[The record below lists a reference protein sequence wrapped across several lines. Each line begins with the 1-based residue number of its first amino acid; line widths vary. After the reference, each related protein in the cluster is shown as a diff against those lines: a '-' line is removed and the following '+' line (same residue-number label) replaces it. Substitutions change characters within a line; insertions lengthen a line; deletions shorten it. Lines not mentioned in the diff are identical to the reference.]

1 MKMAKKE
8 KYIQPCV
15 IRAPPGTPREAMVFT
30 ATTHGGYT
38 QFKNIIF
45 SPIQLNIQL
54 FWCLLLTYYFYYLS
68 KKSNIK
74 ILHFSSVWT
83 KAWVAQLTLQEV
95 CII

>member
-38 QFKNIIF
+38 QFKNVIF
-45 SPIQLNIQL
+45 SPNQLEIL
-54 FWCLLLTYYFYYLS
+54 VFYLKSYLHL
-68 KKSNIK
+68 
-74 ILHFSSVWT
+74 ILVIFKLH
-83 KAWVAQLTLQEV
+83 
-95 CII
+95 